1 MSTATIGDIITRA
14 DVILQDNN
22 VRWPAAELLYWLN
35 DAYRAIVMLR
45 PDANM
50 QSGTFTCAAGTR
62 QDLDKSV
69 GGFPTA
75 LRLRAVVRNV
85 AAASTKR
92 AIRLVSRAVLDDQR
106 PGWHAE
112 TGEIN
117 IQHYVYDPLNPK
129 EFYVYPPATSAAELE
144 VVYSS
149 VPTQHAI
156 GDSGIANEAAIK
168 TSTVVIRL
176 DDIYVNPILDYI
188 LYRAYAK
195 DAEYAANA
203 QRAQGHFAAFGQAL
217 GSSTQADAATAP
229 QDESRSSGNHGA
241 N

>member
-1 MSTATIGDIITRA
+1 MPTATIGDIVTRA

-22 VRWPAAELLYWLN
+22 VRWPASELLYWLN

-50 QSGTFTCAAGTR
+50 MSGTFVCAAGTR
-62 QDLDKSV
+62 QELDKET

-75 LRLRAVVRNV
+75 LRLRAVVRNM
-85 AAASTKR
+85 ATTSSKR
-92 AIRLVSRAVLDDQR
+92 AIRLVQRSVLDDQR
-106 PGWHAE
+106 PGWHGE
-112 TGEIN
+112 TGTVD
-117 IQHYVYDPLNPK
+117 IQHYIYDPLNPK
-129 EFYVYPPATSAAELE
+129 EFYVYPPATSLAEVE

-149 VPTQHAI
+149 VPTQHKI
-156 GDSGIANEAAIK
+156 GDNGIATEADIK
-168 TSTVVIRL
+168 GSTVVIRL
-176 DDIYVNPILDYI
+176 DDIYVNPILDYV

-203 QRAQGHFAAFGQAL
+203 QRAQGHYAAFTSAL
-217 GSSTQADAATAP
+217 GASTEADAATAP
-229 QDESRSSGNHGA
+229 QDDSRSSGNHGA

>member
-1 MSTATIGDIITRA
+1 MPTATIGDIVTRA

-22 VRWPAAELLYWLN
+22 VRWPAKELLYWLN

-50 QSGTFTCAAGTR
+50 QAGTFVCAAGTR
-62 QDLDKSV
+62 QELDKSV

-75 LRLRAVVRNV
+75 LRLRAVVRNM
-85 AAASTKR
+85 ASGSTKQ
-92 AIRLVSRAVLDDQR
+92 AIRLVQRAVLDDQR
-106 PGWHAE
+106 PGWHNE
-112 TGEIN
+112 TGSIN

-129 EFYVYPPATSAAELE
+129 EFYVYPPATTAAELE

-149 VPTQHAI
+149 VPTQHLV
-156 GDSGIANEAAIK
+156 GDSGITDEASIK

-203 QRAQGHFAAFGQAL
+203 QRAAAHFEAFSASL
-217 GSSTQADAATAP
+217 GASTQADAATAP
-229 QDESRSSGNHGA
+229 QDDSRSSGNHGSS
-241 N
+241 